1 MFSSCFLCYEKF
13 RKLILWIR
21 FFNHILGKIFGE
33 YKVCG
38 DEKLTTNMKQV
49 LMVEEIE
56 TKFTLYR
63 HVKEAFLEVNR
74 EIFVPKGFGQRAF
87 KLDALPMQQ
96 NQWISSPLTVA
107 KMTQYLELK
116 GVDSILEVG
125 CGSGYQAA
133 ILSKLC
139 RRVFTIERID
149 SLLKEAKERFR
160 SESITNV
167 FTRFDDG
174 QRGWKVYAP
183 FERILFSA
191 TAKKVPPILFEQ
203 LAEGGILLAPIEED
217 GLQIIT
223 RYSKKNGKISSE
235 VIEPCFFVPIVDGR
249 VK

>member
-1 MFSSCFLCYEKF
+1 
-13 RKLILWIR
+13 
-21 FFNHILGKIFGE
+21 
-33 YKVCG
+33 
-38 DEKLTTNMKQV
+38 
-49 LMVEEIE
+49 MVDEIE
-56 TKFTLYR
+56 EHFTLYS
-63 HVKEAFLEVNR
+63 HVRKAFLEVNR
-74 EIFVPKGFGQRAF
+74 ERFVPKGFGQMAF

-107 KMTQYLELK
+107 KMTQHLELK
-116 GVDSILEVG
+116 GVDSVLEIG

-160 SESITNV
+160 AEKISNI

-174 QRGWKVYAP
+174 QRGWKEYAP
-183 FERILFSA
+183 FERILLSA
-191 TAKKVPPILFEQ
+191 TAKEIPAVLFEQ

-223 RYSKKNGKISSE
+223 RYYKREGKISSE
-235 VIEPCFFVPIVDGR
+235 VIEPCLFVPIVDGR
-249 VK
+249 IK

>member
-1 MFSSCFLCYEKF
+1 
-13 RKLILWIR
+13 
-21 FFNHILGKIFGE
+21 
-33 YKVCG
+33 
-38 DEKLTTNMKQV
+38 MKQV
-49 LMVEEIE
+49 LMIEEIE
-56 TKFTLYR
+56 KKFTLYS

-74 EIFVPKGFGQRAF
+74 AMFVPKGFGQIAF
-87 KLDALPMQQ
+87 TLDALPMQQ

-107 KMTQYLELK
+107 KMTHHLELK
-116 GVDSILEVG
+116 GVDSVLEIG

-160 SESITNV
+160 REKINNI

-174 QRGWKVYAP
+174 QRGWKAYAP

-191 TAKKVPPILFEQ
+191 TAKEVPAVLFEQ

-223 RYSKKNGKISSE
+223 RYYKRDGKITSE
-235 VIEPCFFVPIVDGR
+235 VIEPCFFVPVVDGR